1 MTALIDADKPI
12 NWLPDANPSK
22 SSLIR
27 GINDWVTREIG
38 ETSTPIT
45 LDGLDKLE
53 YDPLLLL
60 ALAMGYEPNAK
71 MREYLTKYRHKV
83 STLTPPPTPD
93 VTAFHLPDDPNLNQA
108 GTTLDREMDL
118 MEAREFPADNRHQ

>member
-1 MTALIDADKPI
+1 MTLVEADKPI

-27 GINDWVTREIG
+27 GINEWVTREISDG
-38 ETSTPIT
+38 TTPVAI
-45 LDGLDKLE
+45 DGLDKLE

-71 MREYLTKYRHKV
+71 MRDYLAKYRKKV
-83 STLTPPPTPD
+83 SALIPPPTPD

-118 MEAREFPADNRHQ
+118 MEATLVPADNRHQ